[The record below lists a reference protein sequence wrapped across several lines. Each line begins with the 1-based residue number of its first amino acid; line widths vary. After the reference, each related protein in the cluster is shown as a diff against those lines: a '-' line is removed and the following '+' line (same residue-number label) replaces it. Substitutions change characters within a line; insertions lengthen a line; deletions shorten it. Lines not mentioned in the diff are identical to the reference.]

1 MEYQVL
7 ESYNKYTLVDIV
19 SEWIKDGWL
28 PHGGVSCSKDLY
40 AQAMVRYPNEV
51 VELEYDDGWIS
62 VEDRLPTDNAP
73 VLLLVN
79 YNSGTKDACVAEYLS
94 NIGDWWIAWA
104 CTLSSELVLTATH
117 WKPMK
122 YPKEMREAP

>member
-7 ESYNKYTLVDIV
+7 ESYNKYTLVDMV
-19 SEWIKDGWL
+19 SEWIKDGWQ

-62 VEDRLPTDNAP
+62 VEDRLPTDSAP
-73 VLLLVN
+73 VLLLVE
-79 YNSGTKDACVAEYLS
+79 YDSGTKDACIAEYS
-94 NIGDWWIAWA
+94 VRRRDWWIAWA
-104 CTLSSELVLTATH
+104 SAPRSELMLTATH
-117 WKPMK
+117 WKPLE
-122 YPKEMREAP
+122 YPAVRETS